1 MQTQELP
8 LDARHGAEVFWLR
21 VAQQA
26 SGWLAE
32 QGLAVRDAVLLLPF
46 AQHLTPARRAWI
58 RLGTWQPRIET
69 THSLA
74 AALGPNY
81 LAAPQQLTFD
91 AAIDA
96 HTAAALLRS
105 QSWAQALKRSDG
117 RAYRLALAR
126 LVEAAHALARASY
139 THAPSQRD
147 AYWAAA
153 RAALADASGPGGIER
168 ALAMV
173 ALEWAAADAQTPP
186 TDALFAL
193 QPSAWIY
200 LQAGGPDALSL
211 ALLGQSD
218 RPALCLMADVELD
231 GAFADCP
238 PFGRLE
244 QAICADFED
253 LAQRSAVAVLQHLA
267 AGRAPV
273 ALVAQ
278 DRVVVRRVRALLARQ
293 SVTVL
298 DETGWTLATTPP
310 AAHLMTLLRASA
322 PQASLDEW
330 LSWLK
335 SDLAT
340 VLRDR
345 AGDAALPLLE
355 ARCRA
360 GGWRKPQSVVVA
372 RLAPTSAALWMTA
385 DDVLLPL
392 RQGPSRRSLSDWI
405 AALSAALRAVWGETA
420 LLKHE
425 AGEKMLGALWISRSP
440 WPGSAHEQVLRDT
453 VVLFSEFIAWVD
465 DALEAEQFVP
475 ASGED
480 AQVVVTPLARAML
493 RPFAA
498 IVLPGAD
505 AQTLGPAYK
514 LPALFS
520 DTQAQALKLPDLQ
533 QQRDAVSFAFTQ
545 ALRAPVVTLLRAAAA
560 GAEPLAASPLL
571 ERLDLALRRGGHGGL
586 SIWRDERPEQAVA
599 LMPQP
604 RAAAVAAGVLPA
616 SLSASSVESLRACP
630 YQFFG
635 RSLLGLRQQDELEAE
650 TDKRDY
656 GTWLHAV
663 LHRFHQERLQ
673 ADEPEDDGARLRRN
687 AAELTAE
694 QQLPAADFLPFSA
707 SFERFSPRYLTW
719 LAETEAA
726 GQHYLTGE
734 EPRSLQVFGDPVLAA
749 LSLQG
754 RLDRIDSQNTSQHT
768 SQNTSQAGH
777 VLIDYK
783 TGGSIALKQ
792 RLARPLEDT
801 QLMVY
806 AALMLDADVPL
817 QARYLALD
825 DAAGITAVAHPNVE
839 HSAVLMIDGLGEDL
853 LSAWAGTPLP
863 ALGEGG
869 ACDYCEMRGL
879 CRRDDWAEVAL

>member
-1 MQTQELP
+1 MQTQYLP
-8 LDARHGAEVFWLR
+8 LDAQHGVGGDAFWLR
-21 VAQQA
+21 LAQQA
-26 SGWLAE
+26 SSWLAE
-32 QGLAVRDAVLLLPF
+32 QRLAARDAVLLLPF
-46 AQHLTPARRAWI
+46 AQQLAPARRAWM

-81 LAAPQQLTFD
+81 LALPQQLSFD

-96 HTAAALLRS
+96 HAAAALLRS

-139 THAPSQRD
+139 ARAPAQRD
-147 AYWAAA
+147 AFWAAA
-153 RAALADASGPGGIER
+153 RAALVEQPGPGGLER

-173 ALEWAAADAQTPP
+173 ALEWAAADGQTPP
-186 TDALFAL
+186 TDALFDL
-193 QPSAWIY
+193 QPSAWIH
-200 LQAGGPDALSL
+200 LQAGGPDALSHT
-211 ALLGQSD
+211 LLDASG
-218 RPALCLMADVELD
+218 RPALCLVADVALD
-231 GAFADCP
+231 TVFADHP
-238 PFGRLE
+238 PLGLLE
-244 QAICADFED
+244 QAVCADFEG
-253 LAQRSAVAVLQHLA
+253 LAQRSAAAVLQHLA
-267 AGRAPV
+267 AGRAPL

-278 DRVVVRRVRALLARQ
+278 DRVLVRRVRALLARQ
-293 SVTVL
+293 AVTVL

-310 AAHLMTLLRASA
+310 AAHLMSLLRASA
-322 PQASLDEW
+322 PQASLDDW
-330 LSWLK
+330 LAWLK
-335 SDLAT
+335 SDLAA
-340 VLRDR
+340 VLRER
-345 AGDAALPLLE
+345 AGEAALPLLE

-360 GGWRKPQSVVVA
+360 GAWRTPQSVAVA

-385 DDVLLPL
+385 EAALLPL
-392 RQGPSRRSLSDWI
+392 REGPSRRSLSDWI
-405 AALSAALRAVWGETA
+405 AALSAALRNVWGEAA
-420 LLKHE
+420 LLEHE
-425 AGEKMLGALWISRSP
+425 AGEKMLGALWLSRSP

-453 VVLFSEFIAWVD
+453 VVAFADLLAWVD

-475 ASGED
+475 AAKDD

-505 AQTLGPAYK
+505 AQTLGPAHK

-520 DTQAQALKLPDLQ
+520 DTQALALGLPDLQ
-533 QQRDAVSFAFTQ
+533 QQRDAVTYAFTQ
-545 ALRAPVVTLLRAAAA
+545 ALRAPALTLLRAVAA
-560 GAEPLAASPLL
+560 GAEPLAPSPLL
-571 ERLDLALRRGGHGGL
+571 ERLNLALRRGGHGGL
-586 SIWRDERPEQAVA
+586 RNWLDERPEQAITLV
-599 LMPQP
+599 PQA
-604 RAAAVAAGVLPA
+604 RAAAVAPGLLPA

-630 YQFFG
+630 YQFFA
-635 RSLLGLRQQDELEAE
+635 RSLLGLRELDELEAE

-673 ADEPEDDGARLRRN
+673 AMAPEDDTLRLHRS
-687 AAELTAE
+687 AAELMAE
-694 QQLPAADFLPFSA
+694 QHLPAADFLPFSA
-707 SFERFSPRYLTW
+707 SFERFAPRYLAW
-719 LAETEAA
+719 LAETEAG

-734 EPRSLQVFGDPVLAA
+734 EARSLQVFGEPVLAP

-754 RLDRIDSQNTSQHT
+754 RLDRIDSQA
-768 SQNTSQAGH
+768 AGQI
-777 VLIDYK
+777 LIDYK
-783 TGGSIALKQ
+783 TGSSIALKQ

-825 DAAGITAVAHPNVE
+825 DAAGITVVEHPNVE

-853 LSAWAGTPLP
+853 LGAWAGTPLP

-869 ACDYCEMRGL
+869 ACDFCEMRGL

>member
-1 MQTQELP
+1 MQTQYLP
-8 LDARHGAEVFWLR
+8 LDAQHGAEAFWLR
-21 VAQQA
+21 LAQQA
-26 SGWLAE
+26 SAWLAE
-32 QGLAVRDAVLLLPF
+32 QGLVARDAVLLLPF
-46 AQHLTPARRAWI
+46 AQHLAPARRAWM

-81 LAAPQQLTFD
+81 LAGPQQLTFD

-96 HTAAALLRS
+96 HAAAALLRS
-105 QSWAQALKRSDG
+105 QSWAQALKRSDS

-139 THAPSQRD
+139 AKAPAQRETFWD
-147 AYWAAA
+147 AA
-153 RAALADASGPGGIER
+153 REALVEQAGPGGLER

-173 ALEWAAADAQTPP
+173 ALEWAAADVQTPP
-186 TDALFAL
+186 TDALFDM
-193 QPSAWIY
+193 QPSAWIH
-200 LQAGGPDALSL
+200 LQAGGPDALSQ
-211 ALLGQSD
+211 ALLSLSD
-218 RPALCLMADVELD
+218 RPALCLVADVDLD
-231 GAFADCP
+231 SAFADGP
-238 PFGRLE
+238 PLGLLE
-244 QAICADFED
+244 QAVCADFED
-253 LAQRSAVAVLQHLA
+253 LAQRSAAAVLQHLA
-267 AGRAPV
+267 AGRAPL

-278 DRVVVRRVRALLARQ
+278 DRVVVRRIRALLARQ
-293 SVTVL
+293 AVTVL

-310 AAHLMTLLRASA
+310 AAHLMALLRASDR
-322 PQASLDEW
+322 QASLDDW
-330 LSWLK
+330 LAWLK
-335 SDLAT
+335 SDLAA
-340 VLRDR
+340 VLRER

-360 GGWRKPQSVVVA
+360 GGWRTPQSVAVA
-372 RLAPTSAALWMTA
+372 RLAPSSAALWMMA
-385 DDVLLPL
+385 EEALLPL
-392 RQGPSRRSLSDWI
+392 REGPSRRSLSDWI
-405 AALSAALRAVWGETA
+405 AALSTALRAVWGEAA
-420 LLKHE
+420 LLAHE

-453 VVLFSEFIAWVD
+453 VVPFADFIAWVD
-465 DALEAEQFVP
+465 EALEAEQFVS
-475 ASGED
+475 ASKDD

-505 AQTLGPAYK
+505 AQTLGPAHK

-520 DTQAQALKLPDLQ
+520 DTQARALGLPDLQ
-533 QQRDAVSFAFTQ
+533 QQRDAVTFAFTQ
-545 ALRAPVVTLLRAAAA
+545 ALRAPALTLLRAAAA

-586 SIWRDERPEQAVA
+586 SSWRDERPEQAVA

-604 RAAAVAAGVLPA
+604 RAAAVAAGLLPA

-663 LHRFHQERLQ
+663 LHRFHQERLRSV
-673 ADEPEDDGARLRRN
+673 EPEEDSTRLRRN
-687 AAELTAE
+687 AVELIAE
-694 QQLPAADFLPFSA
+694 QHLPAADFLPFSA
-707 SFERFSPRYLTW
+707 SFERFAPRYLVW
-719 LAETEAA
+719 LAETEAG
-726 GQHYLTGE
+726 GQHYLAGE
-734 EPRSLQVFGDPVLAA
+734 ESRSLQVFGDPVLAP
-749 LSLQG
+749 LNLQG
-754 RLDRIDSQNTSQHT
+754 RLDRIDSEK
-768 SQNTSQAGH
+768 AGH

-783 TGGSIALKQ
+783 TGGSFALKQ

-817 QARYLALD
+817 RARYLALD
-825 DAAGITAVAHPNVE
+825 DAAGITAVEHPNVE
-839 HSAVLMIDGLGEDL
+839 HSAALMIDGLGEDL
-853 LSAWAGTPLP
+853 LSAFAGAPLP

>member
-1 MQTQELP
+1 MQTQYLP
-8 LDARHGAEVFWLR
+8 LDALHGAEEFWWRL
-21 VAQQA
+21 AQQG
-26 SGWLAE
+26 SIWLAD
-32 QGLAVRDAVLLLPF
+32 QGLAPRDAVLLVPF
-46 AQHLTPARRAWI
+46 AQHLAPARRAWT

-81 LAAPQQLTFD
+81 LARPQQLTFD
-91 AAIDA
+91 AAIDGHA
-96 HTAAALLRS
+96 AAALLRS
-105 QSWAQALKRSDG
+105 QSWAQALKRSDS

-126 LVEAAHALARASY
+126 LVEAAHALARASG
-139 THAPSQRD
+139 ACSPSRRE
-147 AYWAAA
+147 AFWSSA
-153 RAALADASGPGGIER
+153 REALVEQPGPGGLER

-186 TDALFAL
+186 TDALFDL
-193 QPSAWIY
+193 QPSAWIH
-200 LQAGGPDALSL
+200 LQAGGPDALSQ
-211 ALLGQSD
+211 ALLADSN
-218 RPALCLMADVELD
+218 RPALCLVADVDLD
-231 GAFADCP
+231 GVFADGP
-238 PFGRLE
+238 PLGLLE

-253 LAQRSAVAVLQHLA
+253 LAQRSAAAVLQHLA
-267 AGRAPV
+267 AGRAPL

-293 SVTVL
+293 AVTVL

-310 AAHLMTLLRASA
+310 AAHLMSLLRAAA

-330 LSWLK
+330 LAWLK
-335 SDLAT
+335 SDLAA
-340 VLRDR
+340 VLRER

-360 GGWRKPQSVVVA
+360 AGWRKPQSVAVA
-372 RLAPTSAALWMTA
+372 RLAPVSAALWMTA
-385 DDVLLPL
+385 EAALLPL
-392 RQGPSRRSLSDWI
+392 REGPSRRSLSDWI
-405 AALSAALRAVWGETA
+405 VALSAALRAVWGEAA

-425 AGEKMLGALWISRSP
+425 AGETMLGALWISRSP

-453 VVLFSEFIAWVD
+453 VLPFADFITWVD
-465 DALEAEQFVP
+465 DALEDEQFVP
-475 ASGED
+475 SARDD

-505 AQTLGPAYK
+505 AQTLGPAHK

-520 DTQAQALKLPDLQ
+520 DTQALALGLPGLQ
-533 QQRDAVSFAFTQ
+533 QQRDAVTFSFTQ
-545 ALRAPVVTLLRAAAA
+545 ALRAPALTLLRAAAS
-560 GAEPLAASPLL
+560 GAEPLAASPLV
-571 ERLDLALRRGGHGGL
+571 ERLDLALRRSGHGGL
-586 SIWRDERPEQAVA
+586 TMWRDERPEQVVA
-599 LMPQP
+599 LTPKP
-604 RAAAVAAGVLPA
+604 RAAAVAAGLLPV

-635 RSLLGLRQQDELEAE
+635 RSLLGLREQDELEAE
-650 TDKRDY
+650 TDKREY

-673 ADEPEDDGARLRRN
+673 SGVLEADTSRLHRN
-687 AAELTAE
+687 AAELMAE
-694 QQLPAADFLPFSA
+694 QHLPAADFLPFSA
-707 SFERFSPRYLTW
+707 SFERFAPRYLVW
-719 LAETEAA
+719 LAEAEAA
-726 GQHYLTGE
+726 GQHYLAGE
-734 EPRSLQVFGDPVLAA
+734 ESRSLQIFGDPVLAP

-754 RLDRIDSQNTSQHT
+754 RIDRIDSQ
-768 SQNTSQAGH
+768 QAGH

-783 TGGSIALKQ
+783 TGGSAALKQ

-825 DAAGITAVAHPNVE
+825 DAAGITAVEHPNVE
-839 HSAVLMIDGLGEDL
+839 HNAVLMIDGLGEDL
-853 LSAWAGTPLP
+853 LSAWAGAPLP

>member
-1 MQTQELP
+1 MQTQYLP
-8 LDARHGAEVFWLR
+8 LDAQHGAESEAFWTRL
-21 VAQQA
+21 VQQA
-26 SGWLAE
+26 NNWLAD
-32 QGLAVRDAVLLLPF
+32 QGLAARDAVLLLPF
-46 AQHLTPARRAWI
+46 AQHLASARRAWM

-81 LAAPQQLTFD
+81 LAGPQQLSFD

-96 HTAAALLRS
+96 HAAAALLRS

-126 LVEAAHALARASY
+126 LVEAAHSLARASY
-139 THAPSQRD
+139 VVAPSQREVF
-147 AYWAAA
+147 WVTA
-153 RAALADASGPGGIER
+153 RAALVEQSGPGGLER

-186 TDALFAL
+186 TDALFDL

-200 LQAGGPDALSL
+200 LQAGGPDALSQ
-211 ALLGQSD
+211 ALLAASS
-218 RPALCLMADVELD
+218 RPALCLVADVALD
-231 GAFADCP
+231 GVFADGP
-238 PFGRLE
+238 SLGLLE
-244 QAICADFED
+244 QAVCADFED
-253 LAQRSAVAVLQHLA
+253 LAQRSAAAVLQHLA
-267 AGRAPV
+267 AGRAPL

-293 SVTVL
+293 AVTVL

-310 AAHLMTLLRASA
+310 AAHLMSLLRASA

-330 LSWLK
+330 LAWLK
-335 SDLAT
+335 SDLAAA
-340 VLRDR
+340 LRER

-360 GGWRKPQSVVVA
+360 GGWRKPQSVAVA

-385 DDVLLPL
+385 EEALLPL
-392 RQGPSRRSLSDWI
+392 REGPTHRSLNEWI
-405 AALSAALRAVWGETA
+405 AALSTALRAVWGEAT

-425 AGEKMLGALWISRSP
+425 AGEKMLGVLWLSRSP

-453 VVLFSEFIAWVD
+453 VVSFADFIAWVD

-475 ASGED
+475 ASMDE

-505 AQTLGPAYK
+505 AQTLGPAHK

-520 DTQAQALKLPDLQ
+520 DTQALALGLPDLQ
-533 QQRDAVSFAFTQ
+533 QQRDAVTFAFTQ
-545 ALRAPVVTLLRAAAA
+545 VLRAPAVTLLRAAAA
-560 GAEPLAASPLL
+560 GAEPLAPSPLL

-586 SIWRDERPEQAVA
+586 SAWRDERLEQAIP
-599 LMPQP
+599 LTPQP
-604 RAAAVAAGVLPA
+604 RAAAIAGGLLPA
-616 SLSASSVESLRACP
+616 TLSASSVESLRACP

-635 RSLLGLRQQDELEAE
+635 RSLLGLREQDELEAE

-663 LHRFHQERLQ
+663 LYRFHQERMQPDGL
-673 ADEPEDDGARLRRN
+673 EDDSTRLHRN
-687 AAELTAE
+687 AAELMAE
-694 QQLPAADFLPFSA
+694 QHLPAADFLPFSA
-707 SFERFSPRYLTW
+707 SFERFAPRYLAW
-719 LAETEAA
+719 LAETEAG
-726 GQHYLTGE
+726 GQHYIVGE
-734 EPRSLQVFGDPVLAA
+734 ASRSLQVFGDPVLAP
-749 LSLQG
+749 LVLQG
-754 RLDRIDSQNTSQHT
+754 RLDRIDSQ
-768 SQNTSQAGH
+768 QAGH

-783 TGGSIALKQ
+783 TGGSTALKQ
-792 RLARPLEDT
+792 RLTRPLEDT

-825 DAAGITAVAHPNVE
+825 DAAGITAVEHPNVE

-869 ACDYCEMRGL
+869 ACEYCEMRGL